1 MAAYFLFK
9 ASPSEEKYFSKE
21 GDLSKYD
28 LPNADQ
34 PAEVIQNCFNEYA
47 NWYGNILSECKSQIA
62 EVESMGGDLLTANM
76 AVIIYNNNTTNDP
89 FIPEGRYTKNTVN
102 ICALAYGIGA
112 ATCLFYEE

>member
-28 LPNADQ
+28 LPNTDQ
-34 PAEVIQNCFNEYA
+34 PAEVIQNCFDEYA
-47 NWYGNILSECKSQIA
+47 NWHGNILSECKNQIA
-62 EVESMGGDLLTANM
+62 EVESMGRDLLTANM
-76 AVIIYNNNTTNDP
+76 VVSIYNNSVTNDP

-102 ICALAYGIGA
+102 ICALAHGIGGNGV
-112 ATCLFYEE
+112 TFFNQ